1 MARLNSGGTRPQSN
15 SRFAEGVGIAKPME
29 PIHSRGQRSSIRRT
43 NQTVDYERERGDS
56 AGLPVHERKPA
67 PPRGGAASEE
77 EYLPLYPDQ
86 LGDGASVE
94 GEQLPPDWEALEDE
108 EGNIYYHHSIS
119 GQTQWNPPE
128 KEYSASQ
135 PAQANLP
142 PDWEIVQEDD
152 GSIYYHHIPT
162 GHTQWDPPCGSWSG
176 AETMPED
183 QPFESPTPASPAR
196 PSEKVDEQQ
205 ELLCAEADVPI
216 AEDVSAGKGMGE
228 QGDNSSRP
236 KPSSK
241 YDLTSSC

>member
-1 MARLNSGGTRPQSN
+1 
-15 SRFAEGVGIAKPME
+15 ME

-56 AGLPVHERKPA
+56 AVLPPHERKPA
-67 PPRGGAASEE
+67 SPRGGAASEE
-77 EYLPLYPDQ
+77 EHLTLYPDQ

-94 GEQLPPDWEALEDE
+94 GGQLPPDWEALEDE

-119 GQTQWNPPE
+119 GQTQWDPPDTE
-128 KEYSASQ
+128 HSASQ
-135 PAQANLP
+135 PAQGNLP

-162 GHTQWDPPCGSWSG
+162 GHTQWDPPRDSLSG
-176 AETMPED
+176 AETMPDD
-183 QPFESPTPASPAR
+183 QPFESSTPASPAR

-205 ELLCAEADVPI
+205 ELPCAEPDVPI

-228 QGDNSSRP
+228 QSDNSSRLRR
-236 KPSSK
+236 STLEG
-241 YDLTSSC
+241 LTSSSRWLGVRAR